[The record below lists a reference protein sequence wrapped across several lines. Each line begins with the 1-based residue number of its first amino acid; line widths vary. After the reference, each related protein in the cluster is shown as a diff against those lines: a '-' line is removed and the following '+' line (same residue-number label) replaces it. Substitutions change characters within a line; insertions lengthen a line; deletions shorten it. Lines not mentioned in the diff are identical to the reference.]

1 MEFVRE
7 MLGMSGDTSA
17 CGDKEGQKT
26 QDAKMNLIGL
36 TLEEFDNKLISRG
49 WRPEHVRKVWIA
61 IYTQGR

>member
-7 MLGMSGDTSA
+7 MLGVSGDTI
-17 CGDKEGQKT
+17 CGEKEGQKT

-36 TLEEFDNKLISRG
+36 TLEEFDNILIARG